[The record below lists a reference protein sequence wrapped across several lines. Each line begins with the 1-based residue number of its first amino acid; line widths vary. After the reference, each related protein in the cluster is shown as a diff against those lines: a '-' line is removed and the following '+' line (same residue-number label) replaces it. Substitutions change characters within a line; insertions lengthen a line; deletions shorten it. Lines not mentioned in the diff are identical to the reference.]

1 MPDRPSVYYDMPE
14 PVKKLLS
21 DLPAAWDDTKL
32 LTGYPGMEVV
42 MARRKG
48 DVWYIAGINGTNE
61 PRTLCFS
68 LKDLSVAGKKITLFE
83 DGTDDRSFTIEE
95 NLPLSEDEMTL
106 EIKCLPRGGFVA
118 VIK

>member
-1 MPDRPSVYYDMPE
+1 M
-14 PVKKLLS
+14 
-21 DLPAAWDDTKL
+21 
-32 LTGYPGMEVV
+32 
-42 MARRKG
+42 
-48 DVWYIAGINGTNE
+48 
-61 PRTLCFS
+61 FS

-83 DGTDDRSFTIEE
+83 DGTDDRSFAIEE

>member
-1 MPDRPSVYYDMPE
+1 MYGS
-14 PVKKLLS
+14 
-21 DLPAAWDDTKL
+21 
-32 LTGYPGMEVV
+32 
-42 MARRKG
+42 
-48 DVWYIAGINGTNE
+48 IAGINGTNE